1 MTDFVGLFFWCLFA
15 PDFNI
20 FPNLRNFGF
29 PKAKSWLSILTNPN
43 LPNFAKCWFSIG
55 SEAFPNLRNV
65 IFDMLVFSTKRPKF
79 AKYVFDTKPNI
90 PKFAKGWFSLQSQIY
105 AQVSQN
111 CFFLEGQTFLD
122 LQTVGFL

>member
-1 MTDFVGLFFWCLFA
+1 MTDFVGLFFWCLFG

-20 FPNLRNFGF
+20 FPKF
-29 PKAKSWLSILTNPN
+29 AKFWFSESEKLAFLTNPN
-43 LPNFAKCWFSIG
+43 LSNFAKCWFSIG